1 MIVPM
6 SKISVL
12 GLSGDKEELLKKLM
26 FLECVQ
32 TSDLGTVPEEMTEED
47 RLLFLFPGK
56 KAEDYSRM
64 LEITQK
70 ALKILDLY
78 APDLAKKG
86 LFPQKRAVAEK
97 DFAPSLLAKED
108 AFGMAE
114 LLVQKGAELD
124 ELQNRKNQLVNQK
137 EELSPWR
144 DFPFSFEQ
152 KGTRAT
158 KIYAGTFPKT
168 IDMEACKEAL
178 ENIQYLHM
186 QVIGENSESY
196 YVCLLFHR
204 AVEQEIKEVLRQ
216 YSFHRI
222 RLEHLK
228 GTYRD
233 VIRALDAQLKDCE
246 EQQHQQ
252 VESIARYGQAREK
265 LQLLFD
271 YLSYRIY
278 RADAE
283 KQLLVTKN
291 LFLLK
296 GYLPTQKATQV
307 QKILEDEFTV
317 FVEIKE
323 VDPEADEVPT
333 MLENSKLVEP
343 YESIT
348 NMYSTPNYQ
357 ELDPNALMAPFY
369 FLFFGMMV
377 SDAGYGL
384 LTALICWFVI
394 KKYKPE
400 GFMRQI
406 ITMIGF
412 GGVSTLFWGIM
423 FGGYFGDT
431 ISIVTNGAF
440 NIPPVLFNP
449 LDDPMKLLI
458 LSFALGVIHI
468 FVGIGAKV
476 YLSFRR
482 KQYAEGI
489 ANGCWILIIT
499 GLPMLLLGGVL
510 GAIGKWLAIAGVG
523 ALILT
528 KGWEEKNIFK
538 KITTGV
544 SGLMD
549 ITSYFSD
556 ILSYSRL
563 LALGLSTG
571 VIASVVNTM
580 GKLGGNSVVGWITFV
595 IVFLIGHT
603 FNMVINLLG
612 AYVHTSRLQYVE
624 FFGKFFEGGGIAFSP
639 LQVQSKYT
647 KITKNN

>member
-12 GLSGDKEELLKKLM
+12 GLSGEKEALLKYLM

-32 TSDLGTVPEEMTEED
+32 ISDLRGIPEDWEED
-47 RLLFLFPGK
+47 DRLMFLSSGQG
-56 KAEDYSRM
+56 AEQYSQM
-64 LEITQK
+64 LEINRK
-70 ALKILDLY
+70 ALNILDAY

-86 LFPQKRAVAEK
+86 LFPQKRAVTEK
-97 DFAPSLLAKED
+97 EFSASLLSQED
-108 AFGMAE
+108 AYGMAQALVEKGKE
-114 LLVQKGAELD
+114 LEL
-124 ELQNRKNQLVNQK
+124 LQNRKNQLTNQK
-137 EELSPWR
+137 EGLSPWK
-144 DFPFSFEQ
+144 DFPFPLEQ
-152 KGTRAT
+152 EGTRTT

-168 IDMEACKEAL
+168 VDMEQCKETIEVL
-178 ENIQYLHM
+178 QYLHM

-196 YVCLLFHR
+196 YAYLFFHR
-204 AVEQEIKEVLRQ
+204 AVEDQVNELLRQ
-216 YSFHRI
+216 YSFQRT
-222 RLEHLK
+222 RFEHFE
-228 GTYRD
+228 GTYQD
-233 VIRALDAQLKDCE
+233 VVRGLDAKLQDCE
-246 EQQHQQ
+246 KRKQEL
-252 VESIARYGQAREK
+252 EDEILKYRQARER

-271 YLSYRIY
+271 YLNYRIDH
-278 RADAE
+278 ADAE
-283 KQLLVTKN
+283 EQLLSTKN
-291 LFLLK
+291 LFLLQ
-296 GYLPTQKATQV
+296 GYLPTEKTEMV
-307 QKILEDEFTV
+307 QRSLKSQFNV
-317 FVEIKE
+317 FVEVKG
-323 VDPEADEVPT
+323 VDPETDEVPT
-333 MLENSKLVEP
+333 MLENNKLVEP

-384 LTALICWFVI
+384 LTALICWFVV

-489 ANGCWILIIT
+489 SNGCWILIIT
-499 GLPMLLLGGVL
+499 GLPMLLLGGML
-510 GAIGKWLAIAGVG
+510 GVIGKWLAIAGVV
-523 ALILT
+523 ALILS

-580 GKLGGNSVVGWITFV
+580 GKLGGNSIVGWITFV

-639 LQVQSKYT
+639 LQVQSKYI

>member
-12 GLSGDKEELLKKLM
+12 GLSGEKEALLKKLM

-32 TSDLGTVPEEMTEED
+32 ISDLSGVPEEFEEEE
-47 RLLFLFPGK
+47 RLMFLSPK
-56 KAEDYSRM
+56 KNAGDYSQM
-64 LEITQK
+64 LEINRK
-70 ALKILDLY
+70 ALKILDTY
-78 APDLAKKG
+78 APDLSKKG
-86 LFPQKRAVAEK
+86 LFPQKRAVAESE
-97 DFAPSLLAKED
+97 FSASLMGQED
-108 AFGMAE
+108 AFGIAE
-114 LLVQKGAELD
+114 MLVEKGTEL
-124 ELQNRKNQLVNQK
+124 EQLQNRKNQLENQK
-137 EELSPWR
+137 EGLSPWKE
-144 DFPFSFEQ
+144 FPFSFEQ
-152 KGTRAT
+152 KGTRTT
-158 KIYAGTFPKT
+158 KLYAGTFPKT
-168 IDMEACKEAL
+168 IDLEKCQQDL
-178 ENIQYLHM
+178 ENTEYLHM

-196 YVCLLFHR
+196 YAYLLFHR
-204 AVEQEIKEVLRQ
+204 AAEQEIQELLRQ
-216 YSFHRI
+216 YSFHRV
-222 RLEHLK
+222 RFEHLQ

-233 VIRALDAQLKDCE
+233 MVRKLDAQLQDCE
-246 EQQHQQ
+246 KQHQAL
-252 VESIARYGQAREK
+252 VDSIIQYRQAREK

-271 YLSYRIY
+271 YLNYRMH

-283 KQLLVTKN
+283 EQLLTTKH
-291 LFLLK
+291 LFMLK
-296 GYLPTQKATQV
+296 GYLPTEKTEAV
-307 QKILEDEFTV
+307 QKLLQDEFTV
-317 FVEIKE
+317 FIEIKA
-323 VDPEADEVPT
+323 VDPETDEVPT
-333 MLENSKLVEP
+333 MLKNNKLVEP

-384 LTALICWFVI
+384 LTALICWFVV

-406 ITMIGF
+406 VTMIGF

-431 ISIVTNGAF
+431 ITIVTNGAV

-458 LSFALGVIHI
+458 LSFALGVMHI

-510 GAIGKWLAIAGVG
+510 GTVGKGLAVAGVV

-538 KITTGV
+538 KFTTGV

-580 GKLGGNSVVGWITFV
+580 GTLGGNSLVGWIVFA

-624 FFGKFFEGGGIAFSP
+624 FFGKFFEGGGISFSP
-639 LQVQSKYT
+639 LQVQSKYI
-647 KITKNN
+647 KITKKN